1 VFFSGKRAMVYFTV
15 SFLILTALLF
25 FPVSKLVWVLSVRR
39 LERRLQRK
47 LSEEEIEG
55 QLRRARLIAVFVALV
70 FSFLFSANIIGI
82 PANG

>member
-1 VFFSGKRAMVYFTV
+1 MVYFTV
-15 SFLILTALLF
+15 SVLILTALLL

-39 LERRLQRK
+39 LERRLKRK
-47 LSEEEIEG
+47 LSEEEIDG
-55 QLRRARLIAVFVALV
+55 QLRRARLIAVMLALL

>member
-1 VFFSGKRAMVYFTV
+1 MVYFTV
-15 SFLILTALLF
+15 SVLILTALLF

-39 LERRLQRK
+39 LERRLKRK
-47 LSEEEIEG
+47 LSEEEIDG
-55 QLRRARLIAVFVALV
+55 QLRRARLIAVILALL

>member
-1 VFFSGKRAMVYFTV
+1 MVYFTV
-15 SFLILTALLF
+15 SVLILTALLF

-39 LERRLQRK
+39 LERRLKRK
-47 LSEEEIEG
+47 LSEEEIDG
-55 QLRRARLIAVFVALV
+55 QLRRARLIAVMLALL

>member
-1 VFFSGKRAMVYFTV
+1 MVYFTV
-15 SFLILTALLF
+15 SVLILTALLF

-39 LERRLQRK
+39 LERRLKRK
-47 LSEEEIEG
+47 LSEEEIDG
-55 QLRRARLIAVFVALV
+55 QLRRARLITVILALL

>member
-1 VFFSGKRAMVYFTV
+1 MVYFTV
-15 SFLILTALLF
+15 SVLILTALLL

-47 LSEEEIEG
+47 LSEEETEG
-55 QLRRARLIAVFVALV
+55 QLRRARLIAVILALL

>member
-1 VFFSGKRAMVYFTV
+1 MVYFTV
-15 SFLILTALLF
+15 SVLILAALLF

-39 LERRLQRK
+39 LERRLKRK
-47 LSEEEIEG
+47 LSEEEIDG
-55 QLRRARLIAVFVALV
+55 QLRRARLIAVIVTLL

>member
-1 VFFSGKRAMVYFTV
+1 MVYFTV
-15 SFLILTALLF
+15 SVLILTALLL

-39 LERRLQRK
+39 LERRLKRK
-47 LSEEEIEG
+47 LSEEEIDG
-55 QLRRARLIAVFVALV
+55 QLRRARLITVILALL

>member
-1 VFFSGKRAMVYFTV
+1 MVYFTV
-15 SFLILTALLF
+15 SVLILTALLF

-39 LERRLQRK
+39 LERRLKRK
-47 LSEEEIEG
+47 LSEEEIDG
-55 QLRRARLIAVFVALV
+55 QLRRARLISVILALL